1 MNGRFLPTLSIAILV
16 AGVANP
22 RIAAP
27 DPLPIAPPAP
37 SAGVPVSP
45 PVAPAP
51 AEAYPTAI
59 QTLLDRG
66 GRLAGRGVV
75 GDLPFWTIETP
86 AGQQTYVTS
95 PRGLMIRGQVY
106 DSGGLL
112 KLDTTAAVPVI
123 LDPARQRREGL
134 EPLLGGMD
142 PVPPPSAGLTDGSPP
157 APAVALGDSL
167 AVVETLV
174 RGTTGP
180 EAVWADL
187 GQATAIEE
195 GARDAP
201 LVYVFIDPY
210 CPYCHQQWRL
220 LRQAITDGRLR
231 VRWVPVVVL
240 EASKR
245 QLPRVLGLLPP
256 TDAAG
261 LARWMTRYVGESRT
275 DAQAK
280 LALVRNQAL
289 FGRLQANQ
297 VPALLYRAADGQVIL
312 RAGLS
317 PLAPAVTAR

>member
-1 MNGRFLPTLSIAILV
+1 MNGRFLPTLSIAIL
-16 AGVANP
+16 VANP

-27 DPLPIAPPAP
+27 DPLPIAPPAL
-37 SAGVPVSP
+37 SAGVPVAP

-51 AEAYPTAI
+51 AEAYPAAI

-157 APAVALGDSL
+157 APALDDSL
-167 AVVETLV
+167 ATVETLV
-174 RGTTGP
+174 RGAIGP

-201 LVYVFIDPY
+201 LVYVFIDPH

-220 LRQAITDGRLR
+220 LRQAVVDGKLR
-231 VRWVPVVVL
+231 VRWVSVVVL

-256 TDAAG
+256 TDAEG
-261 LARWMTRYVGESRT
+261 LARWMTHHVGEFRA

-280 LALVRNQAL
+280 LALARNQAL
-289 FGRLQANQ
+289 FGRLQANK

-317 PLAPAVTAR
+317 PLAPATTAR

>member
-51 AEAYPTAI
+51 AEAYPAAI

-157 APAVALGDSL
+157 AAAALDDSL
-167 AVVETLV
+167 AAVETLV

-256 TDAAG
+256 TDAEG

-317 PLAPAVTAR
+317 PLAPATTAR